1 MSYGIQERR
10 ADDRRI
16 ILNDNVVEWG
26 EVDWSILEDRRGI
39 LPEFPTGALSEALRD
54 YVGRAAGGAG
64 VTFGH
69 VAVPLISIA
78 SGLIGTARR
87 IQPARGWTEPLAVWA
102 ALVGFSGTGKTP
114 GIGVTTA
121 ALTSIERGRRERIS
135 DLERQHQTRAEA
147 AKAAHKKWLRAVD
160 EATEAGMPAPPM
172 PPEAAKV
179 PPFVSPR
186 LYVSNA
192 TIERIGAL
200 LQARPSGLMLI
211 VDELAGLFSNMG
223 RYSNGSDRE
232 FWLEAWNGKPYSV
245 EHVNSP
251 AINLDHLLIGMV
263 GGFQPDKLARAFE
276 GDDDGFYA
284 RICFAW
290 PAEPSYRPLGNDV
303 DEIEPELVNALTR
316 LIRLSEPKDISDSVC
331 AAHIASLC
339 RGSGN
344 VRTVPARAARR
355 QTSPRWQRTRMVEQ
369 GRDPGVAA
377 RRHPR
382 AVGMGMVR

>member
-1 MSYGIQERR
+1 
-10 ADDRRI
+10 
-16 ILNDNVVEWG
+16 
-26 EVDWSILEDRRGI
+26 
-39 LPEFPTGALSEALRD
+39 
-54 YVGRAAGGAG
+54 
-64 VTFGH
+64 
-69 VAVPLISIA
+69 
-78 SGLIGTARR
+78 
-87 IQPARGWTEPLAVWA
+87 
-102 ALVGFSGTGKTP
+102 
-114 GIGVTTA
+114 
-121 ALTSIERGRRERIS
+121 
-135 DLERQHQTRAEA
+135 
-147 AKAAHKKWLRAVD
+147 
-160 EATEAGMPAPPM
+160 MPAPPM

-245 EHVNSP
+245 ERVNSP

-316 LIRLSEPKDISDSVC
+316 LIRLSEPKDGDVFVPRTLPLSVE
-331 AAHIASLC
+331 AAETFEQFRQELHEGKQALDGREREWWSKGATQVLRLAGTLALLEWAWSGEAAELEDVGNPSMVAAVDIWREYFWPHSRACLRQGGLTKSL
-339 RGSGN
+339 
-344 VRTVPARAARR
+344 ADARR
-355 QTSPRWQRTRMVEQ
+355 LLRWCKREHKTEIGIV
-369 GRDPGVAA
+369 DA
-377 RRHPR
+377 RREALGQTLDARETESVLEALTKGAWLKKKTIPTSGRSRHRWEVNP
-382 AVGMGMVR
+382 ALHEPEN

>member
-1 MSYGIQERR
+1 
-10 ADDRRI
+10 
-16 ILNDNVVEWG
+16 
-26 EVDWSILEDRRGI
+26 
-39 LPEFPTGALSEALRD
+39 
-54 YVGRAAGGAG
+54 
-64 VTFGH
+64 
-69 VAVPLISIA
+69 
-78 SGLIGTARR
+78 
-87 IQPARGWTEPLAVWA
+87 
-102 ALVGFSGTGKTP
+102 
-114 GIGVTTA
+114 
-121 ALTSIERGRRERIS
+121 
-135 DLERQHQTRAEA
+135 
-147 AKAAHKKWLRAVD
+147 
-160 EATEAGMPAPPM
+160 MPAPPM

-245 EHVNSP
+245 ERVNSS

-263 GGFQPDKLARAFE
+263 GGFQLDKLARAFE

-290 PAEPSYRPLGNDV
+290 PAELSYRPLGNDV

-316 LIRLSEPKDISDSVC
+316 LIRLSEPKDGDVFVPRTLPLSVE
-331 AAHIASLC
+331 AAETFEQFRQELHEGKQALDGREREWWSKGATRCCGSPAPSRCWNGHGQVRRQNWKTWGVSSMVAAVDIWREYFWPHSRACLRQGGLTKSL
-339 RGSGN
+339 
-344 VRTVPARAARR
+344 ADARR
-355 QTSPRWQRTRMVEQ
+355 LLRWCKREHKTDIGSPTL
-369 GRDPGVAA
+369 AA
-377 RRHPR
+377 KHLGKP
-382 AVGMGMVR
+382 